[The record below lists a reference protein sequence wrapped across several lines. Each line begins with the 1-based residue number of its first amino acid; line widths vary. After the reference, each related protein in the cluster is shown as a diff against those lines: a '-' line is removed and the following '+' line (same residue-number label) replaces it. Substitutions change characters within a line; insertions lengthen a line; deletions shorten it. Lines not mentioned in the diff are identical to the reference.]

1 MTVEFKTRLL
11 IGDISSETDFTDR
24 LMGMKIDQPIRL
36 SRASQHTAVLTLKN
50 YDGALTPGAGGT
62 YTNTDWFSQA
72 VVIDF
77 SDDAGTT
84 YSRLFAGVITDFRLR
99 DNGVFSTVEI
109 QVHDWLMFLG
119 RATGSLTTTA
129 GPLTDAIRF
138 ALEELVDNTTEMP
151 TFAGTIEAVTHPQ
164 SGSSTNATVN
174 ITGII
179 GNDFNN
185 SLTASNLCAVWSND
199 IDMVRTG
206 TPKIQME
213 AVVVG
218 DQLGYSM
225 MWPRVGGVG
234 AYTTSPVQFVEG
246 TPGSG
251 QIPFTALDVGFK
263 FELLANRAEVTRD
276 GSTKQSDVNQTSVS
290 KYGARTVIS
299 SKASSSTDDDAL
311 SAAKNIVNRQS
322 DTPFSPRTL
331 TFTAA
336 DCNGLDAAT
345 GDNIRILL
353 NTRACG
359 FQPLTVTYTPTGAAS
374 AITANCM
381 TFGRTITAVPGKF
394 RVTLHLLPAQDFGSF
409 VLDSTFA
416 GVLDTNRLG

>member
-11 IGDISSETDFTDR
+11 IGDISTETDFTDR

-62 YTNTDWFSQA
+62 YTDTDWFSQA

-77 SDDAGTT
+77 SDDGGST
-84 YSRLFAGVITDFRLR
+84 YNEVFSGVITDFKLR
-99 DNGVFSTVEI
+99 DNGVFSQVEI

-119 RATGSLTTTA
+119 RATGTLTTTA

-151 TFAGTIEAVTHPQ
+151 TFNGTIEALTFNQ
-164 SGSSTNATVN
+164 ANSSTNAAVN
-174 ITGII
+174 ISGVI

-185 SLTASNLCAVWSND
+185 SLTASNLCAVWSTRLSIN
-199 IDMVRTG
+199 RTSN
-206 TPKIQME
+206 PKVKLE

-225 MWPRVGGVG
+225 MWPRVGGTG
-234 AYTTSPVQFVEG
+234 AYTTAPVQFVEG

-251 QIPFTALDVGFK
+251 QIPFTALDVGFN
-263 FELLANRAEVTRD
+263 FQLLVNRAQITRD
-276 GSTKQSDVNQTSVS
+276 GGTLQSVVKQDSVT
-290 KYGARTVIS
+290 KYGARTTIS
-299 SKASSSTDDDAL
+299 SRTSSETDSDAL
-311 SAAKNIVNRQS
+311 SAANNIVNRQS
-322 DTPFSPRTL
+322 ETRFSPRTL

-336 DCNGLDAAT
+336 DCNGLDGAT

-353 NTRACG
+353 NSRACG
-359 FQPLTVTYTPTGAAS
+359 FQPLTINYTPTGATGAV
-374 AITANCM
+374 TANCM
-381 TFGRTITAVPGKF
+381 TFGRTITAVPGKY